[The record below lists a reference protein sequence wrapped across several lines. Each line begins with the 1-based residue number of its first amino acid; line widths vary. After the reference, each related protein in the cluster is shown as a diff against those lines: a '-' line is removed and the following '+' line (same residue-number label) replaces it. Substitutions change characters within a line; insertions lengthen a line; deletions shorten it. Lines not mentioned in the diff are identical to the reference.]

1 MSLLQL
7 KRLFYY
13 NIFRKKK
20 KIIDDLFSINEIDFL
35 LNMGLSLLAGGFLRG
50 SERKLKENPTGRGT
64 NCFVIGW
71 SMIFAPYLLQWIQF
85 LHPELLHSL
94 LQE

>member
-1 MSLLQL
+1 MV
-7 KRLFYY
+7 
-13 NIFRKKK
+13 
-20 KIIDDLFSINEIDFL
+20 DDLFSINELDFL

-64 NCFVIGW
+64 NYFVIGW

>member
-7 KRLFYY
+7 IRLFYY

-20 KIIDDLFSINEIDFL
+20 KMVDDLFSINELDFL

-50 SERKLKENPTGRGT
+50 AERRGEENPTGIGK

-71 SMIFAPYLLQWIQF
+71 PMIFAPYL
-85 LHPELLHSL
+85 
-94 LQE
+94 

>member
-20 KIIDDLFSINEIDFL
+20 KIIDYLFSINELDFL

-50 SERKLKENPTGRGT
+50 ADRRGEENPTGIGK
-64 NCFVIGW
+64 NCFVIG
-71 SMIFAPYLLQWIQF
+71 
-85 LHPELLHSL
+85 
-94 LQE
+94 

>member
-7 KRLFYY
+7 IRLFYY

-20 KIIDDLFSINEIDFL
+20 KMVDDLFSINELDLL

-50 SERKLKENPTGRGT
+50 EENPTGIGK
-64 NCFVIGW
+64 NCFVIG
-71 SMIFAPYLLQWIQF
+71 
-85 LHPELLHSL
+85 
-94 LQE
+94 